1 MTKLRDWVLALALA
15 GSSLVIHGQTAT
27 PTPELSSSPTP
38 SSSPSIPDSTQLEVS
53 KFVQPDYPLEAAAKK
68 LQGKVLIKVH
78 ILETGDVDKTE
89 IVSGDAIL
97 AQSAAEAMLSWKF
110 KPFIKDGKP
119 VRVSTSLPYTFTLK
133 GYFPEGCAAVESA
146 QAFNAAHHPHVNV
159 PRDVME
165 GAVIHRVEP
174 DYPLLARQMHIQ
186 GDVLLHAVI
195 AEDGKIHDLKALC
208 GAPQLVGASLEAVR
222 QWRYRP
228 YMKDGVPVA
237 VETTVRVQFH
247 M

>member
-1 MTKLRDWVLALALA
+1 MIKLRDWVLALALA
-15 GSSLVIHGQTAT
+15 GSWLIFHGQTAT

-38 SSSPSIPDSTQLEVS
+38 SSSSSILDSTQLEVT
-53 KFVQPDYPLEAAAKK
+53 KFVQADYPLEAAAKK

-89 IVSGDAIL
+89 IVSGDPLL
-97 AQSAAEAMLSWKF
+97 AEAAAEAMLSWKF

-119 VRVSTSLPYTFTLK
+119 ARVTTNLPYTFTLK
-133 GYFPEGCAAVESA
+133 GYFPEGCVAVASA
-146 QAFNAAHHPHVNV
+146 QVFNAAHHPHVNV

-174 DYPLLARQMHIQ
+174 DYPLWARQMHIQ

-195 AEDGKIHDLKALC
+195 GEDGKIHELKALC
-208 GAPQLVGASLEAVR
+208 GAPQLVAPSLDAVR
-222 QWRYRP
+222 RWRYRP

-237 VETTVRVQFH
+237 VETTVKVQFH